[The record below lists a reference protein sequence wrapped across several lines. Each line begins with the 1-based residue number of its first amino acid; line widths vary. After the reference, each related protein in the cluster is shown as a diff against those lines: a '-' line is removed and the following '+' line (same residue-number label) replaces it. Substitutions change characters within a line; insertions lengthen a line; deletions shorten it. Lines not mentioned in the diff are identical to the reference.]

1 MLGPRSR
8 LPNEIVVANKRNLY
22 GMLAL
27 GCAGMVGLAACGG
40 GDGSSGP
47 AQGTLQ
53 VSMTDAPACGF
64 DHVYVTVS
72 KIRVNGNPNVDDN
85 GSGWV
90 DIPVTPVRRIDLLS
104 LTNGVMAT
112 LGKAALPAGDYQ
124 QIRLV
129 LQANGGRPYANA
141 VVQTGSGGE
150 EIALTTP
157 SAAQSGYKIIRPF
170 TVAPDTLT
178 DLVLDFDACKSIVA
192 RGNGGFNL
200 KPVVTAIP
208 MVVSGRIQGYAP
220 AGSYV
225 YAERG
230 GEVVKGTVATDA
242 GSFTLSPIEQ
252 SRTAGNVDVV
262 VVPPPAAARAA
273 GIIRAVPVVAGASTT
288 VSTAAAPINPPSSAV
303 NTVTGTVTPA
313 SAEAALR
320 ALQTTG
326 GARFEIASTFANLS
340 TGAYSMRLPAAAPA
354 VGTYQT
360 TLPIPLA
367 QDAAAAGRYT
377 IEAISATGAVQ
388 SASVDVGAGPATRD
402 FAF

>member
-1 MLGPRSR
+1 M
-8 LPNEIVVANKRNLY
+8 ANNRIPY

-27 GCAGMVGLAACGG
+27 GCAGALGLAACGG
-40 GDGSSGP
+40 GDGSSAP

-72 KIRVNGNPNVDDN
+72 KIRVNGNPNVDDS

-90 DIPVTPVRRIDLLS
+90 DIPVTPARRIDLLS
-104 LTNGVMAT
+104 LTNGAMAT
-112 LGKAALPAGDYQ
+112 LGKSALPAGDYQ

-129 LQANGGRPYANA
+129 LQANAGKPYANA
-141 VVQTGSGGE
+141 VVQTGGGGD

-157 SAAQSGYKIIRPF
+157 SASQSGYKIIRPF

-208 MVVSGRIQGYAP
+208 IVVSGKVVGYAP
-220 AGSYV
+220 AGSRV

-230 GEVVKGTVATDA
+230 GEVVKGTVATSEGA
-242 GSFTLSPIEQ
+242 FTLSPIEQ
-252 SRTAGNVDVV
+252 SSTTGNVDVV
-262 VVPPPAAARAA
+262 VVPPASAARGV
-273 GIIRAVPVVAGASTT
+273 GIIRSVPVVAGASTT
-288 VSTAAAPINPPSSAV
+288 VSTATAPIAPPPSAF
-303 NTVTGTVTPA
+303 NTVSGTVTPL
-313 SAEAALR
+313 SAEASLR

-326 GARFEIASTFANLS
+326 GAKFEVASTFAS
-340 TGAYSMRLPAAAPA
+340 MTTGAYGMNLPAAAPV

-360 TLPIPLA
+360 TLPIPLVP
-367 QDAAAAGRYT
+367 DATAAGRYA
-377 IEAISATGAVQ
+377 IEATTSTGAVK
-388 SASVDVGAGPATRD
+388 SSSVDIGTGPATRD